1 MTTQDLDNEFERSAA
16 SRAEAMPTEQDLAQI
31 IADNERLRLAVE
43 RLTSAGLSAA
53 QGEVA
58 KEDELDYWIRSWTEK
73 DVQNAALE
81 KDNKRLRDA
90 LTKIY
95 ELNCELGY
103 TLRMTRVGWD
113 GTVTC
118 ENILKPINAIAK
130 AMGEANPMGKGI

>member
-90 LTKIY
+90 LTSIMRILHGKCLILTIDNNIALVLHY
-95 ELNCELGY
+95 EQGSQ
-103 TLRMTRVGWD
+103 
-113 GTVTC
+113 
-118 ENILKPINAIAK
+118 
-130 AMGEANPMGKGI
+130 